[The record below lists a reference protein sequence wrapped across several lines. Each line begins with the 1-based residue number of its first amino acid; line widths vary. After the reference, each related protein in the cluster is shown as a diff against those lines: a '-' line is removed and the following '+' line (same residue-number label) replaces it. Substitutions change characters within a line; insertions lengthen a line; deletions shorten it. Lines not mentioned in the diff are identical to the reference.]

1 MPHHEKQRSL
11 PPRQALPWM
20 VPNSKFSSPKANKS
34 RWFRPRDAREREGG
48 MGAAEGTEDRG
59 IWAIVIEEEKA
70 AGDS

>member
-1 MPHHEKQRSL
+1 
-11 PPRQALPWM
+11 M
-20 VPNSKFSSPKANKS
+20 VPNSKFSSPKANKN

-59 IWAIVIEEEKA
+59 IWAIVIEEAKA